1 MRPAVIPIG
10 MAVDSQK
17 QLLGFGLLIVSSIVI
32 LAGGVTDVIPAVAG
46 GPAVLGLAAG
56 ALLVGTAEQG
66 RPV

>member
-1 MRPAVIPIG
+1 

-17 QLLGFGLLIVSSIVI
+17 QLLGFGLLAVSSVVI
-32 LAGGVTDVIPAVAG
+32 LAGGVTDVIPAMAG
-46 GPAVLGLAAG
+46 APAALGLAAG